1 MFLGY
6 EVHEVHEYL
15 FGHYVLLGQVIAAR
29 KLHHKH
35 FFSLEMDYGHKT
47 YLDRLVS
54 TRRSV
59 LKALENPERRT
70 AELLYEQEK
79 QEAYLDKVWKEL
91 LKRTAPVKDE
101 DITEL
106 VADITEGYEDE
117 SAHLQ
122 QSMARAGW
130 LQFSIVAKD
139 CSFPA
144 QLCQLES
151 SHLPLSVLNRTAR
164 KMQDDLH
171 PALGKAL
178 GLVQRVEGAPSQ
190 GNFEKYSGQDKFS
203 HGWCEMDDRVV
214 QRGDLVLVM
223 AEDETGLLKWCTA
236 VTFALQTKPWMR
248 GG

>member
-1 MFLGY
+1 MDAQTHQQPAFLVRHNTKTPLASQTFDDIASED

-59 LKALENPERRT
+59 LKALKNPERRT

-79 QEAYLDKVWKEL
+79 QEAYLDEVWKEL

-117 SAHLQ
+117 SAHLW
-122 QSMARAGW
+122 A
-130 LQFSIVAKD
+130 
-139 CSFPA
+139 
-144 QLCQLES
+144 
-151 SHLPLSVLNRTAR
+151 
-164 KMQDDLH
+164 
-171 PALGKAL
+171 
-178 GLVQRVEGAPSQ
+178 
-190 GNFEKYSGQDKFS
+190 
-203 HGWCEMDDRVV
+203 
-214 QRGDLVLVM
+214 
-223 AEDETGLLKWCTA
+223 
-236 VTFALQTKPWMR
+236 
-248 GG
+248 